1 MMTLFPRPPLKVSLG
16 LGQEVMGGPLWES
29 LGGGGESIG
38 QGRPLGGVAFPGN
51 GLCPLSQAQA
61 SLRLP
66 GGSEAGAGQALS
78 RLTAPRRA
86 RLPPQRGLPGLAC
99 LWRGTQ
105 LTSWT
110 PEVGQLTFWGRVWP
124 PPVGAVLGEPMLT
137 LCRNSLTAN
146 RQKGLPGS

>member
-1 MMTLFPRPPLKVSLG
+1 MAPSGRVSEEEERAPG
-16 LGQEVMGGPLWES
+16 KAGHWGVWHSQE
-29 LGGGGESIG
+29 
-38 QGRPLGGVAFPGN
+38 RPL
-51 GLCPLSQAQA
+51 PLSQAQA

-78 RLTAPRRA
+78 RLTAPRCA
-86 RLPPQRGLPGLAC
+86 RLPPERGLPGLAR

-110 PEVGQLTFWGRVWP
+110 PEVGQLTSWGRAWP
-124 PPVGAVLGEPMLT
+124 PLVGAVLGEPMLT

-146 RQKGLPGS
+146 GQKGLPGS

>member
-1 MMTLFPRPPLKVSLG
+1 MDAQRN
-16 LGQEVMGGPLWES
+16 E
-29 LGGGGESIG
+29 
-38 QGRPLGGVAFPGN
+38 
-51 GLCPLSQAQA
+51 AQA

-110 PEVGQLTFWGRVWP
+110 PELTDKKGFLGADPLIQDTLKTLNVGDSRDAHLCP
-124 PPVGAVLGEPMLT
+124 AVFPKAPLMQE
-137 LCRNSLTAN
+137 
-146 RQKGLPGS
+146 